1 MLCENY
7 PPGRPYQP
15 CQSPGRHPS
24 REFLCTLWPD
34 LVAHSLH
41 PIGEKPAGAPGLVE
55 PILVRGA
62 MASGGPARDIRAHI
76 DEAGDTAGAIPL
88 SLLGPAPSR
97 GDEQEVQVI
106 SDSAEL
112 HEALDRF
119 QDARILCLGDLML
132 DRFVYGQVDRVSAEA
147 PVQVIHVSEQRQ
159 MLGGVGNVGCNVE
172 ALGARAV
179 VIAVTG
185 DDDAAAQM
193 RELAE
198 AEKRLESRLIVEPG
212 RPSTVK
218 TRFIADSQQ
227 LLRADEESI
236 APISDETARRVIAAL
251 REELADSDVM
261 VISDYMKGLL
271 TDDLL
276 RTAIDAARA
285 AGVPV
290 IADPKRHDFEA
301 YAGVTLLKPNSAELA
316 QAARMPCSEDAEI
329 EDAAREV
336 MRRCG
341 IEAMLVSRSERGM
354 SLVLSGATPHHLPA
368 RAIEVFDVSGAG
380 DTVVATTA
388 VALAAGAGL
397 EAAAE
402 LANVAGGIVVGK
414 LGTASVSREELV
426 ADMRPPDDPSTIDK
440 VMSPKLAEA
449 EIARWRQ
456 RGQRVGFT
464 NGCFDL
470 LHPGHISLLTE
481 ARTACD
487 KLIVALN
494 SDTSVKRLKG
504 DDRPVQSEV
513 DRAIV
518 LASLATVDMVIVFSE
533 DTPIPLLERLRP
545 DVLIKGGDYTIDE
558 VVGGE
563 VVRAYGGEVKLA
575 HLVPGRSSSQVI
587 ARMTD
592 RDLSDD

>member
-1 MLCENY
+1 M
-7 PPGRPYQP
+7 
-15 CQSPGRHPS
+15 
-24 REFLCTLWPD
+24 
-34 LVAHSLH
+34 
-41 PIGEKPAGAPGLVE
+41 
-55 PILVRGA
+55 
-62 MASGGPARDIRAHI
+62 
-76 DEAGDTAGAIPL
+76 
-88 SLLGPAPSR
+88 
-97 GDEQEVQVI
+97 GDEEEVQVT
-106 SDSAEL
+106 SDVAGL
-112 HEALDRF
+112 QDVLDRF
-119 QDARILCLGDLML
+119 RVARVLCLGDLML

-147 PVQVIHVSEQRQ
+147 PVQIIHVSEQRQ

-179 VIAVTG
+179 VIGVTG
-185 DDDAAAQM
+185 DDDTAKQILA
-193 RELAE
+193 LAE
-198 AEKRLESRLIVEPG
+198 AEKRLEPRLIVEPG

-227 LLRADEESI
+227 LLRADEEST
-236 APISDETARRVIAAL
+236 APISDETARRVVAAL
-251 REELADSDVM
+251 REELADTDVL

-301 YAGVTLLKPNSAELA
+301 YAGVTLLKPNRAELA
-316 QAARMPCSEDAEI
+316 QAARMPCTEDAEV

-336 MRRCG
+336 MRSCG
-341 IEAMLVSRSERGM
+341 IDAMLVSRSERGM
-354 SLVLSGATPHHLPA
+354 SLLLADAKPLHLPG
-368 RAIEVFDVSGAG
+368 RALEVFDVSGAG

-388 VALAAGAGL
+388 VALAAGADL
-397 EAAAE
+397 VAAARI
-402 LANVAGGIVVGK
+402 ANVAGGIVVGK
-414 LGTASVSREELV
+414 LGTASVSREELL
-426 ADMRPPDDPSTIDK
+426 ADMRPLDDESPVNK
-440 VMSPKLAEA
+440 VMSPKMAEA
-449 EIARWRQ
+449 AIERWRQ

-470 LHPGHISLLTE
+470 LHPGHVSLLGE
-481 ARTACD
+481 ASAACD

-518 LASLATVDMVIVFSE
+518 LASLATVDMVIVFAE
-533 DTPIPLLERLRP
+533 DTPIPLLDRLRP

-558 VVGGE
+558 VVGAE
-563 VVRAYGGEVKLA
+563 VVQAYGGQIKLA
-575 HLVPGRSSSQVI
+575 HLIPGHSSTQVI
-587 ARMTD
+587 ARMGD
-592 RDLSDD
+592 REISDD